1 MIPEQEGEK
10 EGLLPLSRAAN
21 ISRVGLETI
30 LPKLFD
36 GTFKRAGRVAG
47 VPGLGGIRVAMAE
60 LAPFAPE
67 PPSGFPHCV
76 ALVELNVKAM
86 FGLALLADRPG
97 GALLTSRRLKST
109 NPKIKKFWLMPED
122 IAAFRQKYATLP
134 DLCRET
140 GLHAMTIKARLKAL
154 GVPTVLPIKELG
166 GNLYMRADLPD
177 GWAQSGA
184 G

>member
-1 MIPEQEGEK
+1 
-10 EGLLPLSRAAN
+10 
-21 ISRVGLETI
+21 
-30 LPKLFD
+30 
-36 GTFKRAGRVAG
+36 
-47 VPGLGGIRVAMAE
+47 
-60 LAPFAPE
+60 
-67 PPSGFPHCV
+67 
-76 ALVELNVKAM
+76 
-86 FGLALLADRPG
+86 
-97 GALLTSRRLKST
+97 
-109 NPKIKKFWLMPED
+109 MPED